1 MKLRS
6 FELVIKA
13 KVPDD
18 MNEEDVLGIIKGMI
32 TENTGCSVTSIAGI
46 RAPYDNPGVVLDR
59 ESARVALLSRM
70 SEDGMSIQDSAEL
83 RVRVEDFYHFLE
95 DALSGWIDDQ
105 YRIFAE
111 EAERK

>member
-18 MNEEDVLGIIKGMI
+18 LHEEEVLGIIKEMI
-32 TENTGCSVTSIAGI
+32 IHTGCAVTSIAGI
-46 RAPYDNPGVVLDR
+46 RAPYDSPDVILDR
-59 ESARVALLSRM
+59 EIVRAALLSRM
-70 SEDGMSIQDSAEL
+70 FEDGMSIQDIIEL
-83 RVRVEDFYHFLE
+83 RERVEEFYHFLE

-111 EAERK
+111 GAEGE